1 MFGES
6 AISRVI
12 WEPFKNESGGVIPA
26 FAVMHH
32 NGYEERG
39 GNFVMKM
46 EQPSSTFRRQFYIN
60 GPHDVPYPG
69 TGSCTRYSAYALCD
83 SGNTPAQDE
92 EWGPKPSSWK
102 LWRGYPGA
110 TILGA
115 PTGTGEDQR
124 SKVVVE
130 PINMLLAK
138 NGITPIDAR
147 SGTTV
152 SSESVEVYCCVGTT
166 LTDTTWNV
174 DAYNEAAT
182 AVAASAYLQIH
193 YLCGKWFVNW
203 EECP

>member
-46 EQPSSTFRRQFYIN
+46 EQPSSTFRRLFYIN
-60 GPHDVPYPG
+60 GPMDVPIGGYN
-69 TGSCTRYSAYALCD
+69 SCTRYSAYALCD

-102 LWRGYPGA
+102 LWKGYLGGVV
-110 TILGA
+110 LGA

-124 SKVVVE
+124 SKIVLRETLIVRCV
-130 PINMLLAK
+130 L
-138 NGITPIDAR
+138 D
-147 SGTTV
+147 GTLSQG
-152 SSESVEVYCCVGTT
+152 SS
-166 LTDTTWNV
+166 
-174 DAYNEAAT
+174 AT
-182 AVAASAYLQIH
+182 ASVYVHDGSSWVDSLWNITAYDDLLPSLGEIAPGGVVWARF
-193 YLCGKWFVNW
+193 YANRWWVF
-203 EECP
+203 EARCP